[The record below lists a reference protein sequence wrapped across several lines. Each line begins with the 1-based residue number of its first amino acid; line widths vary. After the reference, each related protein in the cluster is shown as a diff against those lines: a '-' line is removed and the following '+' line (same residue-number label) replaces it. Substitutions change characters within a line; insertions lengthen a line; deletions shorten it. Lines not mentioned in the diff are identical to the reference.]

1 MKSNKNIVLLGMMG
15 AGKSTIGR
23 LLSNKINLDFYDIDK
38 LIEAEESSKIADIFK
53 NKGENY
59 FRKIEEE
66 ICLKI
71 LKRNK
76 SVIALGGG
84 SFLNYKIR
92 SEILNNHF
100 SIWLAWNHLTIIG
113 RIEKSKN
120 RPLLNNTSNND
131 IKKLIFKRK
140 KIYQKAQFKIN
151 CENLSKNEI
160 ITQITKLY
168 EGK

>member
-1 MKSNKNIVLLGMMG
+1 MKFQIW
-15 AGKSTIGR
+15 
-23 LLSNKINLDFYDIDK
+23 
-38 LIEAEESSKIADIFK
+38 
-53 NKGENY
+53 
-59 FRKIEEE
+59 
-66 ICLKI
+66 
-71 LKRNK
+71 
-76 SVIALGGG
+76 
-84 SFLNYKIR
+84 
-92 SEILNNHF
+92 F